1 MNQINEERKKN
12 VIYELNLSLGT
23 DLKDFDKVYEI
34 RSQLLAKK
42 DKLEKSVSRNEL
54 SVIMVCLFSLKANV
68 ILSVFFQA
76 FFGKLRSAFQG
87 ICRNSQS

>member
-12 VIYELNLSLGT
+12 VIYELNLNLGT

-42 DKLEKSVSRNEL
+42 DELEKSVS
-54 SVIMVCLFSLKANV
+54 K
-68 ILSVFFQA
+68 
-76 FFGKLRSAFQG
+76 K
-87 ICRNSQS
+87 